1 MLPAFKA
8 ENGDKKKEIMEKV
21 ASEAAPKTF
30 KYLANLLEA
39 RGGENFAGNEVYSP
53 KTKLFTPLY
62 YISTTMKMG
71 LLASNFSRLKN
82 FTLDSFAAP

>member
-30 KYLANLLEA
+30 KYLTNLLEQ
-39 RGGENFAGNEVYSP
+39 RGGEHFAGNEVYVQSQ
-53 KTKLFTPLY
+53 
-62 YISTTMKMG
+62 
-71 LLASNFSRLKN
+71 N
-82 FTLDSFAAP
+82 